1 MSKIKSLDILFLFFI
16 FLVFSLGTWQV
27 YRFHNKKIIIKNLED
42 SFKKKPTIFSLKE
55 INNYKKIA
63 LQASPL
69 PEKIFLYSL
78 KEGEIGYKVIIPYT
92 INKDNIV
99 LVDKGWIKQD
109 KINNIN
115 KISFTNSNNIEGY
128 LLQIKNSYFTPAN
141 DLKEKFVYSIDLKNL
156 ENKFKNKIC
165 IYKIIE
171 VSKSNNNIISNKYS
185 LEIPNNHLQYI
196 ITWYGLGIA
205 LIVFFLLSRKN
216 K

>member
-1 MSKIKSLDILFLFFI
+1 MSKIKSLDIFFLFFI

-27 YRFHNKKIIIKNLED
+27 YRLHNKKIIIKNLED

-78 KEGEIGYKVIIPYT
+78 KEGKIGYKVIVPYA

-99 LVDKGWIKQD
+99 LVDKGWIRQD

-128 LLQIKNSYFTPAN
+128 LLQIKNSYFTPTN

-156 ENKFKNKIC
+156 ESKFKKKIC

-171 VSKSNNNIISNKYS
+171 VSKSNNNIISNEYF

-196 ITWYGLGIA
+196 ITWYGLGIT

-216 K
+216 R

>member
-1 MSKIKSLDILFLFFI
+1 LSKIKSLDIFFLFFI

-27 YRFHNKKIIIKNLED
+27 YRLHNKKIIIKNLED

-78 KEGEIGYKVIIPYT
+78 KVGEIGYKVIIPYT

-156 ENKFKNKIC
+156 ENKFKKKIC

>member
-1 MSKIKSLDILFLFFI
+1 M
-16 FLVFSLGTWQV
+16 
-27 YRFHNKKIIIKNLED
+27 
-42 SFKKKPTIFSLKE
+42 
-55 INNYKKIA
+55 
-63 LQASPL
+63 
-69 PEKIFLYSL
+69 
-78 KEGEIGYKVIIPYT
+78 
-92 INKDNIV
+92 
-99 LVDKGWIKQD
+99 VDKGWIKQD

-156 ENKFKNKIC
+156 ENKFKKKIC

>member
-1 MSKIKSLDILFLFFI
+1 LSKIKSLDILFLFFI

-27 YRFHNKKIIIKNLED
+27 YRLHNKKIIIKNLED
-42 SFKKKPTIFSLKE
+42 SFKKKPIIFSLNE

-78 KEGEIGYKVIIPYT
+78 KEGKIGYKVIVPYA

-99 LVDKGWIKQD
+99 LVDKGWIRQD

-156 ENKFKNKIC
+156 ENKFKKKIC